1 MRILNELMNRHELYS
16 GDAQASEIFD
26 GLGMAQT
33 GISPAQL
40 IGYIGMVDR
49 KTFDVHFVDNCLM
62 PLSARMAV
70 IAPVEIRRRHDAF
83 RHEGRAVDIVR
94 WTIRIIERI
103 RKKSLIPSWLSFDRP
118 RIRVQEQL

>member
-1 MRILNELMNRHELYS
+1 MGLLNELMNRHELY
-16 GDAQASEIFD
+16 GGNAQASEIFD
-26 GLGMAQT
+26 SLRMGQA

-49 KTFDVHFVDNCLM
+49 KTFDVHFVDNRLM
-62 PLSARMAV
+62 PLSPRMAV
-70 IAPVEIRRRHDAF
+70 IAPVEIRRRHDAV

-118 RIRVQEQL
+118 RIRIQQQ